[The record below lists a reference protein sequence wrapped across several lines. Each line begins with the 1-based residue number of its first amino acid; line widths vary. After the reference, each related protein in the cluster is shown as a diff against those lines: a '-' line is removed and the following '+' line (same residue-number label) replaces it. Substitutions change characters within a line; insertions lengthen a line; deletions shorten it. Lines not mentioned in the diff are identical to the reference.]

1 MGFDVC
7 YQHLQIKYNMKVAPT
22 TLNIQGMGLFAYN
35 GTDSNDIIF
44 KPNQNIISYNG
55 ELIADEVLESR
66 YGEFNAPYAV
76 FIDRGEYKTMS
87 EDSACQ
93 RSAGSFANHRPPSKA
108 NAKLALSRNTGRV
121 ILKATKNIRNGRE
134 IFVSYGSAYRMNK
147 ENEIHQTKYTRH
159 V

>member
-1 MGFDVC
+1 
-7 YQHLQIKYNMKVAPT
+7 
-22 TLNIQGMGLFAYN
+22 
-35 GTDSNDIIF
+35 
-44 KPNQNIISYNG
+44 
-55 ELIADEVLESR
+55 
-66 YGEFNAPYAV
+66 
-76 FIDRGEYKTMS
+76 MS

-93 RSAGSFANHRPPSKA
+93 RSAGSFANH
-108 NAKLALSRNTGRV
+108 RNTGRV